1 MMEQE
6 KRPYV
11 GYEYKKITV
20 AEENASWYLD
30 CYESFGWE
38 QDDNA
43 PPISGGHMVTL
54 SLKRDRKIIN
64 KAELTRLQRNLEAC
78 VAEISHLERSRQ
90 SAATMWALI
99 VGVIGTAFMAGSVFA
114 VTHEPPIIWL
124 CILLAIPAFIG
135 WITPYFLYRS
145 IEARHTA
152 KIQPMIEAK
161 QEEIYVLCEK
171 GLNLL

>member
-1 MMEQE
+1 MWVMNI
-6 KRPYV
+6 
-11 GYEYKKITV
+11 KKITV

-161 QEEIYVLCEK
+161 QEEIYELCEK
-171 GLNLL
+171 GHNLL